1 MKIIKILNEDLYR
14 IKQIYRNGM
23 ENAFPKPDNPFN
35 LKVNKKRYNTDL
47 IGSETFFCDLNND
60 ELLNIIKKYIKLN
73 EKTEYI
79 SNVHYI
85 HYKEGEEA
93 KQHRDG
99 GSSIRTYVMMLNDE
113 FEGGEFY
120 LENIHIPFKMGEMIE
135 FDALLPHS
143 VSKIKNGDREVLV
156 IWVDNSNK
164 CKKTLI

>member
-1 MKIIKILNEDLYR
+1 METIKILNEDLYR

-23 ENAFPKPDNPFN
+23 ENASPKPDNPFN
-35 LKVNKKRYNTDL
+35 LRVDKKRYNINL
-47 IGSETFFCDLNND
+47 IGSETFFCDLSND

-93 KQHRDG
+93 KQHQDRD
-99 GSSIRTYVMMLNDE
+99 SSIRTYVMMLNDE

-120 LENIHIPFKMGEMIE
+120 LENMHIPFKMGEMIE
-135 FDALLPHS
+135 FDALIPHS
-143 VSKIKNGDREVLV
+143 VSKIKNGDRKVLV
-156 IWVDNSNK
+156 IWVDSSSK
-164 CKKTLI
+164 YKKTLI